1 MKFYVTYDIIIT
13 IKIKEVH
20 YFMYANRKLRRSN
33 LNGYY
38 FVNLQA
44 IYSEERK
51 VLNRDDKIRNVS
63 VNSKCIKRRKADRG
77 H

>member
-1 MKFYVTYDIIIT
+1 
-13 IKIKEVH
+13 
-20 YFMYANRKLRRSN
+20 MYANRKLRRSN

-51 VLNRDDKIRNVS
+51 VLNRDDNIRNVS